1 MHKGVKSSRRGLD
14 AILIFGTMAKTAL
27 IIGATGLVGEQ
38 CLNELLNSVAYEKV
52 IALTR
57 KPIKSPKA
65 KLQCLVT
72 DFENLDSLKDQLKA
86 DDIFCA
92 IGTTIAKAGSKEAF
106 RKVDF
111 EIPLKVAEIA
121 KQNGATRFILV
132 SSLGADAKSSVFYSK
147 VKGEL
152 EEAVKKLRYDWLVIF
167 RPSIL
172 LGDRKEKRTGEQIG
186 RFVAEKFSFLFAGP
200 LRKYAGTPVY
210 LLSKK
215 MVRVAQEK
223 EPSSLEKI
231 PLTRIID
238 NEEILR

>member
-1 MHKGVKSSRRGLD
+1 
-14 AILIFGTMAKTAL
+14 MAKTAV

-38 CLNELLNSVAYEKV
+38 CLNELLNSVAYEKI

-57 KPIKSPKA
+57 KPVISKKA
-65 KLQCLVT
+65 KLKNIVT
-72 DFENLDSLKDQLKA
+72 DFEDLESIKEQLKA
-86 DDIFCA
+86 DDVYCA
-92 IGTTIAKAGSKEAF
+92 MGTTIGKAGSKEAF
-106 RKVDF
+106 RRVDY

-121 KQNGATRFILV
+121 KQNGATKFILV

-152 EEAVKKLRYDWLVIF
+152 EEALKKLRFDWLVVF

-172 LGDRKEKRTGEQIG
+172 LGDRKEVRRGEQVG

-200 LRKYAGTPVY
+200 FAKYKGTPVY
-210 LLSKK
+210 LLAKK
-215 MVRVAQEK
+215 MIRVAQEK

-231 PLTRIID
+231 PLVRIIE
-238 NEEILR
+238 NEEILS